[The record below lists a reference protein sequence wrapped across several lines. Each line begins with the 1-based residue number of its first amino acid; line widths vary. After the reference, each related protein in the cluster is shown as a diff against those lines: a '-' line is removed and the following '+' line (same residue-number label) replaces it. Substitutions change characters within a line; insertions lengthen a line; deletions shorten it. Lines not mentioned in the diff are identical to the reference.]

1 MVSLLQAVAPFLG
14 LVYLENKAG
23 EAPLSTGASSA
34 VIRLIYLIS
43 LTVFFCALKSAS
55 KPNEIKAFQPFFSH
69 FSWCA

>member
-1 MVSLLQAVAPFLG
+1 MVFLLQAVVPFLG

-43 LTVFFCALKSAS
+43 LTVFFLCIKKRLKT
-55 KPNEIKAFQPFFSH
+55 Q
-69 FSWCA
+69 